1 MRQGYLKQYVLN
13 SVIEPAGLSNDAQDD
28 SKGLFRLIG
37 MKTILGDKFSR
48 EAEELFNMWAKK
60 RGYRAL
66 EFIDTTI
73 SKLRHE
79 IEDLLEKRNLGAR
92 VLSGRIPG
100 ARI

>member
-1 MRQGYLKQYVLN
+1 
-13 SVIEPAGLSNDAQDD
+13 
-28 SKGLFRLIG
+28 
-37 MKTILGDKFSR
+37 
-48 EAEELFNMWAKK
+48 